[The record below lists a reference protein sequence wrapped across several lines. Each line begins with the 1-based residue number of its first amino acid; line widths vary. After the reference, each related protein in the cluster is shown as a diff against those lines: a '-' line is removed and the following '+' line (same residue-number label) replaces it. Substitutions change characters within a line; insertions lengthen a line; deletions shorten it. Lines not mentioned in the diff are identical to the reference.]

1 MLISLIVGL
10 AQSLHYPIQ
19 AVSVQ
24 AESIDTFKNYQM
36 FKKNHQTN
44 LHDEIIVFKST
55 FKTKKNKDVFLQFT
69 VVFKTYLKLNNLV
82 YFV

>member
-24 AESIDTFKNYQM
+24 AESIDTFKNDQM
-36 FKKNHQTN
+36 FLKKTQTN
-44 LHDEIIVFKST
+44 LHDEIVVFKGT
-55 FKTKKNKDVFLQFT
+55 FKTKK
-69 VVFKTYLKLNNLV
+69 
-82 YFV
+82 